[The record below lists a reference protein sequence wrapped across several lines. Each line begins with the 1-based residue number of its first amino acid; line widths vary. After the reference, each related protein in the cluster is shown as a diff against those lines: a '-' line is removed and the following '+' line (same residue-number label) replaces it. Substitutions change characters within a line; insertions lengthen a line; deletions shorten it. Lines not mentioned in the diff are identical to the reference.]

1 MQFNLLKAFICRMWR
16 KQLIDLTA
24 KPWFVEAYLGLLA
37 TISVVCWHTGLEILG
52 IVVFPALLWLWAIT
66 RQTML
71 MLPVPLFFVPA
82 FRHTLRHVGQ
92 INDPTTVIT
101 YGVVASVVLGV
112 GALVYASVLYRGRL
126 IKSPLFRPMMALAVA
141 LALPIALSPVPM
153 FAALGL
159 GVFLILG
166 MIWSMQL
173 NAQALHINY
182 PLLFAKSIG
191 WFASLTAVMTLITV
205 ALAPSAT
212 EAILHKDVNIGW
224 SISNNIA
231 TYLVFA
237 LPLLFYLAIV
247 AKNKAVYYVLIVLNA
262 GAVLISGSR
271 AGIIGLG
278 IVVPSALIYLAVNHL
293 IRKDLN
299 HLLVALGLAMPLAL
313 VVLYFDLAQPV
324 YERLFASKF
333 FFYFDDRR
341 KLLHIAWNCFR
352 QHPVFGA
359 GAYSA
364 GHFIALAGGHTMSY
378 HNVLFEA
385 AATMGLVGV
394 AAYTWFTWAKFK
406 LLTKHLTPFKVM
418 GTIAVVGS
426 FVFAL
431 VDTSYMNPI
440 YLYMLLGLLAVAE
453 REP

>member
-1 MQFNLLKAFICRMWR
+1 MWR
-16 KQLIDLTA
+16 KQLIHLTA
-24 KPWFVEAYLGLLA
+24 KPWFVEGYLGLLA
-37 TISVVCWHTGLEILG
+37 AISLFCWHTGLETLG
-52 IVVFPALLWLWAIT
+52 IVVFPALLWVWALT

-101 YGVVASVVLGV
+101 LGVVASVIFGV
-112 GALVYASVLYRGRL
+112 GALVYASLLPGQRTAR
-126 IKSPLFRPMMALAVA
+126 SPLFKPMVALAIA
-141 LALPIALSPVPM
+141 LALPIATSPVPI

-159 GVFLILG
+159 GVFLIMG
-166 MIWSMQL
+166 MIWSVQL
-173 NAQALHINY
+173 NAQSDHVPY
-182 PLLFAKSIG
+182 PFLFAKSLG
-191 WFASLTAVMTLITV
+191 WFASLASVMTLFTV
-205 ALAPSAT
+205 ASAPSAT

-237 LPLLFYLAIV
+237 LPMLFYLAIK
-247 AKNKAVYYVLIVLNA
+247 AKNKVIYYLLIALNTVA
-262 GAVLISGSR
+262 ILVTGSR

-278 IVVPSALIYLAVNHL
+278 IVVPAAFIYLAVNHL

-299 HLLVALGLAMPLAL
+299 HVLIALGLAMPLAM
-313 VVLYFDLAQPV
+313 VVLYFDLAEPV
-324 YERLFASKF
+324 YERLFVSKF

-341 KLLHIAWNCFR
+341 KLLNVAWECFKNY
-352 QHPVFGA
+352 PVLGA

-364 GHFIALAGGHTMSY
+364 GHFIKLAGGHTMSY

-394 AAYTWFTWAKFK
+394 AAYTWFMWVKFK
-406 LLTKHLTPFKVM
+406 LLTNHLTPFKVM
-418 GTIAVVGS
+418 GTVAVVGS

-440 YLYMLLGLLAVAE
+440 YLYMVFGLLALAE
-453 REP
+453 RE